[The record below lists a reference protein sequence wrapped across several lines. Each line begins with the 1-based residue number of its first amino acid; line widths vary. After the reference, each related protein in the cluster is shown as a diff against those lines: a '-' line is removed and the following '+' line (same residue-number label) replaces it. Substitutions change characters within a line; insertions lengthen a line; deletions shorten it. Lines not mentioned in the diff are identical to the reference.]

1 MPQTPSPAPTPRLC
15 DLRATAAGCIVR
27 LARWLC
33 CALLAWIGLALPAH
47 AAQDLVQQRSY
58 LEDPGGALSITDIQR
73 AQGWRDFTGP
83 LPLRNKGYPFWVRLQ
98 LQPLP
103 AGDWVIRVQPGHLKD
118 IQVFQH
124 APHGAWDVQRLGSRH
139 AYEARARGELALSVL
154 LHSSPGEGATVY
166 VRVHSDSAIAHFKV
180 VPAQESR
187 EFDIRTHVLVGLY
200 IGFSAVVMCIS
211 LLGWR
216 VTGQLLWLLN
226 AGFDF
231 ATLVMVGLQM
241 GLVAKYMLPQSQ
253 GVLDQAILCTN
264 SIHFALA
271 CLLFREMLRLFRVPA
286 WCTWAYTACI
296 GLLPVQLLLIGLGQ
310 GAKAMALNNLGMLC
324 ISLWGGVVVW
334 FVSIEDRIL
343 RVLFKTFGICLVAY
357 LLLWLLP
364 AIVPFTMPSTLSLYP
379 TLPSNFF
386 TMLMT
391 LAIMA
396 RYTHLEFQR
405 RAALEQQKHA
415 TDLALH
421 YEKQRH
427 AETSSFLGMVLH
439 ELKNPLSLLRV
450 ATQHLQRDPH
460 APAEDR
466 AARLAKMQRAVDN
479 IDTILERCV
488 AVDHLEQGALT
499 VQARDE
505 DLAALLAECAE
516 QAPQAERI
524 RLALQPGARA
534 HVDGVL
540 LRLMVRN
547 LLDNALRYGDPN
559 VPVTLQLE
567 ASATSARITV
577 RNAPGR
583 GGWPDPGQLFQKYYR
598 APSALFCSG
607 TGLGLYWVAQV
618 ARLMQ
623 ITVRH
628 VPDPH
633 HVVFE
638 LCLNP

>member
-1 MPQTPSPAPTPRLC
+1 MPEILPLAPAPWLCATP
-15 DLRATAAGCIVR
+15 ATPAGRIAC
-27 LARWLC
+27 LARLLC
-33 CALLAWIGLALPAH
+33 CALLVWVGLALPAH
-47 AAQDLVQQRSY
+47 AALDLVQQRSY
-58 LEDPGGALSITDIQR
+58 LEDPGGALSIADIQR
-73 AQGWRDFTGP
+73 AQGWQPFTGP
-83 LPLRNKGYPFWVRLQ
+83 LPLRNKGIPFWVRLQ
-98 LQPLP
+98 VQPPP
-103 AGDWVIRVQPGHLKD
+103 AGDWVVRVQPGPLQD
-118 IQVFQH
+118 IQVFQR
-124 APHGAWDVQRLGSRH
+124 AQDGAWVVQRLGSRH
-139 AYEARARGELALSVL
+139 AYQERGRGELAYSVL
-154 LHSSPGEGATVY
+154 LRSPSGEGATVF

-180 VPAQESR
+180 ISAQESQ
-187 EFDIRTHVLVGLY
+187 EFDIRTHVLIGLY
-200 IGFSAVVMCIS
+200 MGFSVVVLCIS

-216 VTGQLLWLLN
+216 ATGQPLWLLN

-231 ATLVMVGLQM
+231 ATFVMVGLQM
-241 GLVAKYMLPQSQ
+241 GLVAKYVLPASQ
-253 GVLDQAILCTN
+253 GVLDQAILCAN
-264 SIHFALA
+264 SIYFALA
-271 CLLFREMLRLFRVPA
+271 CLLFREMLRLFYVSA

-296 GLLPVQLLLIGLGQ
+296 GLLPVQLLLIVMGQ

-324 ISLWGGVVVW
+324 ISLWGGVAVW
-334 FVSIEDRIL
+334 FVSIEDRTL

-364 AIVPFTMPSTLSLYP
+364 ATVPFAIPSTLSLYP

-396 RYTHLEFQR
+396 RYTQLEFQR
-405 RAALEQQKHA
+405 QAALEQQKHA

-460 APAEDR
+460 APPVDR

-499 VQARDE
+499 VRAQTE
-505 DLAALLAECAE
+505 DLTALLAECAG
-516 QAPQAERI
+516 QAPQAERL
-524 RLALQPGARA
+524 RLELQPGARA

-559 VPVTLQLE
+559 SPVTLQLA
-567 ASATSARITV
+567 ASAASARITV

-583 GGWPDPGQLFQKYYR
+583 GGWPDPAQLFQKYYR
-598 APSALFCSG
+598 APGALFCSG
-607 TGLGLYWVAQV
+607 TGLGLCWVAQV

-638 LCLNP
+638 LCLNQ

>member
-1 MPQTPSPAPTPRLC
+1 MAMPPLPLAPATRLHP
-15 DLRATAAGCIVR
+15 LHVLVR
-27 LARWLC
+27 RLC
-33 CALLAWIGLALPAH
+33 CALLAWAGLALPAH
-47 AAQDLVQQRSY
+47 AALDLVQQRSY
-58 LEDPGGALSITDIQR
+58 LEDPGGALSIDDIQH
-73 AQGWRDFTGP
+73 AQGWQPFTGL
-83 LPLRNKGYPFWVRLQ
+83 LPLRNKGIPFWVRLQ
-98 LQPLP
+98 VPPPP
-103 AGDWVIRVQPGHLKD
+103 AGDWVVRVQPGLLQD
-118 IQVFQH
+118 IQVFQR
-124 APHGAWDVQRLGSRH
+124 APDGAWAVQRLGSSH
-139 AYEARARGELALSVL
+139 AYQARERGELAFSVL
-154 LHSSPGEGATVY
+154 LRSPPGEGSTVY
-166 VRVHSDSAIAHFKV
+166 VRVRSDSAIAHFTV
-180 VPAQESR
+180 ISAPESR
-187 EFDIRTHVLVGLY
+187 EFDIQTHVLVGLY
-200 IGFSAVVMCIS
+200 IGFSVVVLCIS

-216 VTGQLLWLLN
+216 ATGQSLWLIT

-231 ATLVMVGLQM
+231 ATFVMVGLQM
-241 GLVAKYMLPQSQ
+241 GLFAKYVLPQSQ
-253 GVLDQAILCTN
+253 GVLDLAIFCTN
-264 SIHFALA
+264 SIHFTLA
-271 CLLFREMLRLFRVPA
+271 CLLFREMLRLFHVPP
-286 WCTWAYTACI
+286 WCTWAYTACMA
-296 GLLPVQLLLIGLGQ
+296 LLPAQLLLIGLGH

-334 FVSIEDRIL
+334 FVSIEDRAL
-343 RVLFKTFGICLVAY
+343 RVLFKTFGICLVVY

-364 AIVPFTMPSTLSLYP
+364 AIVPFTIPSTLSLYP

-396 RYTHLEFQR
+396 RHTQLEFQR
-405 RAALEQQKHA
+405 QAAVAQQKHA

-460 APAEDR
+460 APPEDR
-466 AARLAKMQRAVDN
+466 VARLARMQRAVDN

-499 VQARDE
+499 VQAQTE

-516 QAPQAERI
+516 QAPQAERL
-524 RLALQPGARA
+524 RLELQAGVQA

-547 LLDNALRYGDPN
+547 LLDNALRYGDPER
-559 VPVTLQLE
+559 PVTLQLA
-567 ASATSARITV
+567 ASAASARITV

-583 GGWPDPGQLFQKYYR
+583 GGWPDPAQLFQKYYR
-598 APSALFCSG
+598 APGALFCSG

-618 ARLMQ
+618 ARLMHAS
-623 ITVRH
+623 VRH

-633 HVVFE
+633 HIVFE